1 MLIYFELPTMSRT
14 VAHPLGLNLIYWINE
29 WMVHWAGE
37 LLPLRQEGMKK
48 AGILRPED
56 RC

>member
-1 MLIYFELPTMSRT
+1 MMIYFELPTMSCT